1 MYKQRVFISHSVS
14 DEPWVREFTD
24 SLRGLGFEVELDYHN
39 IRLGDSLADAL
50 EEGLRKSS
58 VIVLLVTP
66 DSIKRPNLFFEM
78 GAAIGMGKRL
88 VPVVSSE
95 VDPAELPAPLRERQY
110 LVKATPEAT
119 AQEFALQ
126 AVGA

>member
-1 MYKQRVFISHSVS
+1 MDKQRVFVSYSVS
-14 DEPWVREFTD
+14 DESWVREFTN
-24 SLRGLGFEVELDYHN
+24 SLRRQGFEVVLDYHDLE
-39 IRLGDSLADAL
+39 LGSSLANAL

-66 DSIKRPNLFFEM
+66 DSVRKPNFFFEM

-88 VPVVSSE
+88 VPVISSE
-95 VDPAELPAPLRERQY
+95 VDPSDLPAPLRERQY

-119 AQEFALQ
+119 AQEFASHAA
-126 AVGA
+126 AV